1 MLRFITLSLFGG
13 NSVLMFIV
21 GLQYRSQRVVF
32 HSPQLWINAIS
43 KCSSK
48 LENAGREAEAVL
60 TEMRA
65 NGVEPTIISYTCV
78 MDAYAESSGRRN
90 RAAQDAERILFDVLV
105 NRPSLKVSTITC
117 DTVLKSWANQG
128 DVEGAERAQLIL
140 ERLEEMNNGDVKPSV
155 HSYGT
160 VVHAWASCRG
170 GVEAAEKAEAVL
182 HKMLQPNHRVKP
194 DTVVFN
200 SVINAWANSG
210 DSGAG
215 VKAVELLN
223 KMRDMHNPRKGYATA
238 PDAFSYN
245 TVLAAWSHSDDMRA
259 GRETER
265 ILKEMQEAY
274 KANPHIAPAPNTV
287 SFNSVLHAW
296 SRSATEGAV
305 KRAQAVL
312 EFMIKSSRDSIA
324 PDVVSFT
331 SVLNALAKS
340 KEPEKAAKCRKLL
353 FQMLQLYDTTKRP
366 SLKPSQVPFNA
377 VLNACAFSAS
387 DTTPKEQKDALQ
399 IAISTFYELTKRAR
413 PDTVSYGNLMKCF
426 HNLMPPGARRNEM
439 ALQLF
444 DNCTKAGLVGDLV
457 WTEVRQTVQSRVL
470 QRALESKG
478 LQASPSNAQVK
489 DLPPSWTSQ
498 VHDDKL
504 AARRQDQ
511 ERRRKDQERQQAQ
524 ELAAK
529 DAARKRAEPARRFR
543 AISEGSYQS
552 DKDM

>member
-1 MLRFITLSLFGG
+1 VIHL
-13 NSVLMFIV
+13 
-21 GLQYRSQRVVF
+21 
-32 HSPQLWINAIS
+32 PQLWINAIS

-48 LENAGREAEAVL
+48 LEDAGRQAEEVL

-65 NGVEPTIISYTCV
+65 YGVEPTIISYTCV
-78 MDAYAESSGRRN
+78 MNAYAESSRRRN
-90 RAAQDAERILFDVLV
+90 SSAQDAERVLFDVLV
-105 NRPSLKVSTITC
+105 HRPNLKVSTITC
-117 DTVLKSWANQG
+117 DTVLKSWANRG

-140 ERLEEMNNGDVKPSV
+140 ERLEEMDIGDVKPSV

-182 HKMLQPNHRVKP
+182 YRMLQPNHRVKP
-194 DTVVFN
+194 DTIIFN
-200 SVINAWANSG
+200 SVINAWANSR
-210 DSGAG
+210 DSRAGA
-215 VKAVELLN
+215 KAVELLN
-223 KMRDMHNPRKGYATA
+223 KMREMHNPRKGYDTA

-245 TVLAAWSHSDDMRA
+245 TVLAAWSHSDDVRA

-265 ILKEMQEAY
+265 ILKEMQDAY
-274 KANPHIAPAPNTV
+274 KANPKTAPAPNTV

-312 EFMIKSSRDSIA
+312 GFMMKSNQDAIA

-340 KEPEKAAKCRKLL
+340 KEPEKAAICQKLL
-353 FQMLQLYDTTKRP
+353 FKMLQLYDTSKRP
-366 SLKPSQVPFNA
+366 SLKPTQVPFNA

-387 DTTPKEQKDALQ
+387 DTTPEQQKDALQ
-399 IAISTFYELTKRAR
+399 IAIATFYELTKRAR
-413 PDTVSYGNLMKCF
+413 PDTVSYGNLMKCL

-457 WTEVRQTVQSRVL
+457 WTEVRQTAQSRVL
-470 QRALESKG
+470 HRALETKG
-478 LQASPSNAQVK
+478 VHMSPSTIQIK
-489 DLPPSWTSQ
+489 DLPSSWTNR

-504 AARRQDQ
+504 AARRQDH

-529 DAARKRAEPARRFR
+529 DAANIRAEPARKFR
-543 AISEGSYQS
+543 AIAEASYQS